1 MHERL
6 KLVPP
11 HTNRANGAV
20 KSPPQPASESARNLI
35 CAARVFGK
43 ARSRRMCGIIGYHEG
58 MEPIGATR
66 IGRFSEMERRYRL
79 RCPECRNHFWIARR
93 LIKTSV
99 FDGGVKGFECPHK
112 GCGAIVP
119 WRDAS

>member
-1 MHERL
+1 MPLLRSTRVFPCPVCAEPRDVRTTKKNKPYVVCDSCGVQVFVRGSL
-6 KLVPP
+6 GIGTFAKLVE
-11 HTNRANGAV
+11 RA
-20 KSPPQPASESARNLI
+20 S
-35 CAARVFGK
+35 
-43 ARSRRMCGIIGYHEG
+43 HEDV
-58 MEPIGATR
+58 

-79 RCPECRNHFWIARR
+79 RCPECRNHFWIAKR

-99 FDGGVKGFECPHK
+99 FDGGVKGCECPHK